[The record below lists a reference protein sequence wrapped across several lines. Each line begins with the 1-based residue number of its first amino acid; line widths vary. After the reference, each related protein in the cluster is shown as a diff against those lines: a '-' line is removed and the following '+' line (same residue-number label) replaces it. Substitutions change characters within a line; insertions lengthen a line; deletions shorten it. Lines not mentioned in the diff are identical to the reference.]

1 MFLLQLNLSDLDIC
15 LQPVWSSGSVC
26 YMKRVSFCDV
36 IMFPYLRYHFSLYN
50 DIIITLN
57 DSQTHENQIQY
68 VIT

>member
-1 MFLLQLNLSDLDIC
+1 
-15 LQPVWSSGSVC
+15 
-26 YMKRVSFCDV
+26 MKRVSFCDV

-57 DSQTHENQIQY
+57 DSQTHENHIQY

>member
-1 MFLLQLNLSDLDIC
+1 
-15 LQPVWSSGSVC
+15 
-26 YMKRVSFCDV
+26 MKRVSFGDV

-57 DSQTHENQIQY
+57 DSQTHENHIQY